1 MQAIAIDAVPD
12 LEEPLTDHQLQR
24 LTEICTKRQQYSQ
37 LDRVSGQITTK
48 ALMQALTQCRLLVGF
63 DVESTIQVA
72 MIDALRERYCE
83 ADIYQAFR
91 EMRFDEVF
99 ASDIN
104 LARNRL
110 RLPYI
115 VKYLR
120 MMVPENAIKIG
131 EDEDGNSIWGRRP

>member
-1 MQAIAIDAVPD
+1 
-12 LEEPLTDHQLQR
+12 
-24 LTEICTKRQQYSQ
+24 
-37 LDRVSGQITTK
+37 
-48 ALMQALTQCRLLVGF
+48 MQALTQCRLLVGF